1 MYQNQCYWKGYHG
14 NQWFQSINMNFTK
27 IYLLSMLCRNA
38 KYYKIIYNNF
48 NDIFMCAAA
57 IIKQKTILYPL
68 KLAKGQLFFTRG
80 GVENPHYRMQ

>member
-1 MYQNQCYWKGYHG
+1 
-14 NQWFQSINMNFTK
+14 
-27 IYLLSMLCRNA
+27 
-38 KYYKIIYNNF
+38 
-48 NDIFMCAAA
+48 MCAAA